1 MYNASIKMDILDKI
15 KSKEIKGYL
24 TLRNRIIFE
33 GAIYHITQRAPGK
46 ELVFIEDNDY
56 LKFLSVLK
64 TTVKK
69 FELDLF
75 CFSLLPNHLH
85 LLLKIHKKNLPKTM
99 QYLFQRYAFYYNKKY
114 KRKGHVFCGSYRA
127 SLCNDD
133 SYLLTASLYIHLNP
147 YKAGLCS
154 NLDDYKWSS
163 LFLYTNGSKKTF
175 VDFREILLILDSNII
190 KARKKYSEMLKS
202 SSNIEGG
209 NLIDPSSVS
218 AFIERVKKIT
228 KRFYKKS
235 SDLDKLI
242 DEFSSKKRIVNP
254 KEKKARKYLIQQLL
268 ANGYSIREITELLSI
283 TRKTLYNILNSD

>member
-1 MYNASIKMDILDKI
+1 MKTNILDKI
-15 KSKEIKGYL
+15 KNKEIKGYL

-64 TTVKK
+64 MTVKK
-69 FELDLF
+69 FKLDLF

-85 LLLKIHKKNLPKTM
+85 LLLRLHEKNLPKAM
-99 QYLFQRYAFYYNKKY
+99 QYLYQTYAFYYNKKY
-114 KRKGHVFCGSYRA
+114 NRKGHVFCGSYRA

-133 SYLLTASLYIHLNP
+133 NYLLTASLYIHLNP

-163 LFLYTNGSKKTF
+163 LFLYIKGSKKTF
-175 VDFREILLILDSNII
+175 VNFREILLLLDSNIS
-190 KARKKYSEMLKS
+190 KARKKYLEMLES
-202 SSNIEGG
+202 SSNVAGG
-209 NLIDPSSVS
+209 NLIDPNSVNV
-218 AFIERVKKIT
+218 FIERVKKIT
-228 KRFYKKS
+228 RKFYRKS
-235 SDLDKLI
+235 SELDKLI
-242 DEFSSKKRIVNP
+242 DEFGAKKRIVNP
-254 KEKKARKYLIQQLL
+254 KEKRARKYLIQQLL
-268 ANGYSIREITELLSI
+268 ANGYSIREITELISI